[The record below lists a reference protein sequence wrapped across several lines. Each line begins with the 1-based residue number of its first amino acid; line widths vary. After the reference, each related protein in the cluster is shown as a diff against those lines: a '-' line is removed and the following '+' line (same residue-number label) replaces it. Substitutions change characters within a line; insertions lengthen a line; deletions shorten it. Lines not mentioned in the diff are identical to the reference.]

1 LEIEILKLVIIFSK
15 IRLKLKTKAL
25 TVILFMIF
33 QQTSFSF
40 CQSNQVFAPIGAE
53 WYFGR
58 IFATISAID
67 YNMYRVIADTMINSK
82 LCKTIEVL
90 HSTCNL
96 MPKSFYF
103 YQDSDKI
110 YYNSKADDSFL
121 LLYDFGKK
129 SGESW
134 WMEVRTY
141 YDESIDSILI
151 SVIDVSDTIINNH
164 SIDVMNITMGKSDNW
179 VGFGGKIYKYIGHE
193 KDLFPFK
200 HGACDLS
207 FNHMLRC
214 FISDTNSLSV
224 VFDSQKTCD
233 YSNVK
238 IQDYNY
244 SILNSIYP
252 NPVQDFLFFENPN
265 HNDIQISV
273 YDYLGRL
280 IIKVNTTDNCLQ
292 VQTLN
297 KGFYVLKLN
306 DITRK
311 ETSVNKFYKL

>member
-1 LEIEILKLVIIFSK
+1 
-15 IRLKLKTKAL
+15 
-25 TVILFMIF
+25 
-33 QQTSFSF
+33 
-40 CQSNQVFAPIGAE
+40 
-53 WYFGR
+53 
-58 IFATISAID
+58 
-67 YNMYRVIADTMINSK
+67 
-82 LCKTIEVL
+82 
-90 HSTCNL
+90 
-96 MPKSFYF
+96 
-103 YQDSDKI
+103 
-110 YYNSKADDSFL
+110 
-121 LLYDFGKK
+121 
-129 SGESW
+129 
-134 WMEVRTY
+134 MEVRTY

-193 KDLFPFK
+193 KDLFPLK

>member
-1 LEIEILKLVIIFSK
+1 MSKKIHLILK
-15 IRLKLKTKAL
+15 TNAL
-25 TVILFMIF
+25 TVIFLMIF
-33 QQTSFSF
+33 QHISVSFS
-40 CQSNQVFAPIGAE
+40 QSNQDFAPIGAE

-58 IFATISAID
+58 TFFSTSAID
-67 YNMYRVIADTMINSK
+67 YNMYHVLADTMINSK

-151 SVIDVSDTIINNH
+151 SVIDVSNTIINDH
-164 SIDVMNITMGKSDNW
+164 SMDVMNITMGKSDNW
-179 VGFGGKIYKYIGHE
+179 IGFDGKIYKYIGHE
-193 KDLFPFK
+193 KDLFPFI
-200 HGACDLS
+200 HGACDES

-238 IQDYNY
+238 IMDFNY
-244 SILNSIYP
+244 STLNNIYP
-252 NPVQDFLFFENPN
+252 NPVENFLFFENSN
-265 HNDIQISV
+265 HNKIQISI
-273 YDYLGRL
+273 YDYLGR
-280 IIKVNTTDNCLQ
+280 IIINTTTTDNYLQ
-292 VQTLN
+292 VQDIN
-297 KGFYVLKLN
+297 KGFYILKLN
-306 DITRK
+306 NITKK
-311 ETSVNKFYKL
+311 ETSMNKFYKL